1 MKKLLVMLF
10 SAILLSSCAGITYVS
25 TPQTVA
31 LNSNNFKFI
40 KPVSAET
47 TATYV
52 FGIGGMSPRAN
63 EDVVKKLIEEAHLK
77 PYQALADI
85 RIKTTNKCFLG
96 LIITRTLTA
105 SATVVEFIGTNQN
118 TPTEATNIE
127 TPTASFQPQQTQ
139 TPREATL
146 TRLKEIN
153 ALLSNGAAYNA
164 ESIKAE
170 INEIEQWYV
179 QNGYYKLD
187 EKKELKKA
195 TSLIID

>member
-1 MKKLLVMLF
+1 M
-10 SAILLSSCAGITYVS
+10 
-25 TPQTVA
+25 
-31 LNSNNFKFI
+31 
-40 KPVSAET
+40 
-47 TATYV
+47 
-52 FGIGGMSPRAN
+52 
-63 EDVVKKLIEEAHLK
+63 
-77 PYQALADI
+77 
-85 RIKTTNKCFLG
+85 
-96 LIITRTLTA
+96 
-105 SATVVEFIGTNQN
+105 NQN

-153 ALLSNGAAYNA
+153 ALLSNGSAYNA

-170 INEIEQWYV
+170 INDIEQWYA

-195 TSLIID
+195 KSLIID